1 MGITTVQIEFE
12 PLFSNLWLGIILL
25 PLALLVI
32 ASLALGSRGSILR
45 IIAAFSFTIALLN
58 PVIIQEERK
67 NLKTVIAIIADRSPS
82 QSLGDRK
89 NDTDIALKTLQEKF
103 NDNDRFELRILN
115 AAADIDGTKASST
128 KLFEALNNALR
139 DVPPSRIGGA
149 VMITDGQVHDIPDSA
164 GALSFTT
171 PLHALISGKPD
182 EFDRRISFIQA
193 PRFGIAGQEV
203 EMSYQVSDEGRSPN
217 KSAQV
222 DIKVNGTHIAEQT
235 AIIGR
240 ETKIKI
246 TVPRAGVNI
255 IEISTP
261 ELPDELSKNNNL
273 AVATIDGIRENLRV
287 LLVSGEPH
295 NGERAWRDLLKS
307 DAGVDLVHFTILRP
321 PEKQDA
327 TPIEELSLIVFPTR
341 ELFVDKINEFDLVIF
356 DRYQHRDVL
365 PLLYYD
371 FIAQYVESGGALLVA
386 SGPEYADRMSIA
398 STPLYSVLPALPT
411 GNVTEK
417 AFYPRLTDAGK
428 RHPVT
433 RNLTGGDQEPPQWGR
448 WFRII
453 DTGEPQGETVMQGPD
468 GKPLLV
474 LGRVGEGRVGM
485 LMSDQGWLWSRGF
498 EGGGPYAPL
507 YRRLAHWLMKEPE
520 LEEEALTATG
530 RDTTLHIRRQT
541 MSDNA
546 GKATITTPSGAL
558 HEVEL
563 KQTEPGLFEA
573 DLDAPE
579 IGIYQI
585 KNGDFDVLAH
595 IGPVN
600 SEETNEI
607 ISNTQKLAPLVD
619 ASSGQIVRL
628 HGDNEA
634 SVVVP
639 DVKINTQKSFGP
651 NSKQLNFIETPDTEL
666 QSISRIPLFSGFAAL
681 GFMLLLIGGLWYR
694 ESR

>member
-45 IIAAFSFTIALLN
+45 IVAALAFAIALLN

-171 PLHALISGKPD
+171 PLHALITGKPD

-222 DIKVNGTHIAEQT
+222 DIKVNGTHIAEQA

-321 PEKQDA
+321 
-327 TPIEELSLIVFPTR
+327 
-341 ELFVDKINEFDLVIF
+341 
-356 DRYQHRDVL
+356 
-365 PLLYYD
+365 
-371 FIAQYVESGGALLVA
+371 
-386 SGPEYADRMSIA
+386 
-398 STPLYSVLPALPT
+398 
-411 GNVTEK
+411 
-417 AFYPRLTDAGK
+417 
-428 RHPVT
+428 
-433 RNLTGGDQEPPQWGR
+433 
-448 WFRII
+448 
-453 DTGEPQGETVMQGPD
+453 
-468 GKPLLV
+468 
-474 LGRVGEGRVGM
+474 
-485 LMSDQGWLWSRGF
+485 
-498 EGGGPYAPL
+498 
-507 YRRLAHWLMKEPE
+507 
-520 LEEEALTATG
+520 
-530 RDTTLHIRRQT
+530 
-541 MSDNA
+541 
-546 GKATITTPSGAL
+546 
-558 HEVEL
+558 
-563 KQTEPGLFEA
+563 
-573 DLDAPE
+573 
-579 IGIYQI
+579 
-585 KNGDFDVLAH
+585 
-595 IGPVN
+595 
-600 SEETNEI
+600 
-607 ISNTQKLAPLVD
+607 
-619 ASSGQIVRL
+619 
-628 HGDNEA
+628 
-634 SVVVP
+634 
-639 DVKINTQKSFGP
+639 QKSRMQP
-651 NSKQLNFIETPDTEL
+651 
-666 QSISRIPLFSGFAAL
+666 PLKSSL
-681 GFMLLLIGGLWYR
+681 
-694 ESR
+694 